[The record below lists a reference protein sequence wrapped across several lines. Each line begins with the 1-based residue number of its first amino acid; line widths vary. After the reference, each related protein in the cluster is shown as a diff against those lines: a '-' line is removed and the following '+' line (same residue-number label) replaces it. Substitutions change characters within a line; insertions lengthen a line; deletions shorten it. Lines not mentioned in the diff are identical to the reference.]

1 MQSLDPGL
9 SIDPMLRNK
18 DDADDDDDDDDYEY
32 EYHLSETETFYLNL
46 DLTTQPGPIRPPRRR
61 TQQSATPATAVDED
75 DGAIE
80 STETDTPP
88 ADRAQLLGL
97 HTANPIVSY
106 QNQIFSCSWADQIG
120 TELFFAH
127 PETEPDPSVE
137 APAPALRH
145 GRDFDLIAANS
156 VKLLG
161 SKAVL
166 MPSAGV
172 APGQEQTADSQGPG
186 HPGMRGPQTN
196 QSRFLERL
204 MGVKQARGETDQV
217 RTVCG
222 VRREQNATWRLD
234 GWARTEE
241 QLEAVRRLNDAA
253 RQGDEEAIV
262 ALEEIC
268 ARIAGDSESDDNS
281 QS

>member
-1 MQSLDPGL
+1 M
-9 SIDPMLRNK
+9 
-18 DDADDDDDDDDYEY
+18 
-32 EYHLSETETFYLNL
+32 
-46 DLTTQPGPIRPPRRR
+46 
-61 TQQSATPATAVDED
+61 
-75 DGAIE
+75 
-80 STETDTPP
+80 
-88 ADRAQLLGL
+88 
-97 HTANPIVSY
+97 SY

-127 PETEPDPSVE
+127 PETEPDPSVD

-161 SKAVL
+161 SKAAL
-166 MPSAGV
+166 IPSAGV
-172 APGQEQTADSQGPG
+172 APAQEQTADSLEPG
-186 HPGMRGPQTN
+186 LPGTRAPLTN

-217 RTVCG
+217 RTVYG
-222 VRREQNATWRLD
+222 VRREQNAAWRLD

-241 QLEAVRRLNDAA
+241 QLEEVRRLNEAA
-253 RQGDEEAIV
+253 RLGDEAAMV

-268 ARIAGDSESDDNS
+268 ARIGAESGSDDNY